1 MESKSGS
8 VLVVGGGIG
17 GVQTS
22 LDLAESGFKVYMV
35 ESKASIGGVMSQ
47 LDKTF
52 PTNDCSM
59 CILSPKLV
67 EAARHPMI
75 SMMTL
80 TEVMKVE
87 GEAGNFTVTLRK
99 KPRYVREDRC
109 VGCGLCAEKCP
120 SKVPSEYELG
130 LMNRK
135 AIYVAYAQAVPMKYA
150 IDAEHCLYLTKGK
163 CGNCKKVCPADA
175 IDYEMKESI
184 EKVNVGAV
192 VLAPGYELF
201 DARLKKEYGYKEFKN
216 VLNSLEFERVL
227 SATGPYQGHVV
238 RPSDHQTP
246 KKVAFIQ
253 CVGSRDEKVGNPF
266 CSSVCCMYALKQAI
280 IAGEH
285 TTGLKSTIFFMDVRA
300 FGKEFED
307 YAKRA
312 EGEYGI
318 KMHRGTRVASVE
330 ETEGNNLLLRYSD
343 GSNVLAEEFDLVVL
357 SAGFQPPANAK
368 SLADNMGFKL
378 NEFGFCQT
386 GVYSPLETTRKG
398 IYVTGAFSAPKD
410 IPTTVAEASG
420 AAAKAGAHVFNN
432 RVSIDSVVKE
442 VPETDVAGQEPR
454 IGVFVCDC
462 GINIRGTVDCPSVV
476 EYVKTLPNV
485 VYAAENKYTCS
496 ADTQEIIKK
505 MIKEHNLNRVVVA
518 SCTPRTHEALFQS
531 TIKEAGL
538 NPFLFEMANIRDQCS
553 WIHMHEPEK
562 ATEKA
567 KDLEKIQPKDSAGD
581 SAGSLSA
588 LPTGPVASVGG
599 VEIPQ
604 ATFREIYDLKVKK

>member
-1 MESKSGS
+1 MVSKSGS

-80 TEVMKVE
+80 TEVMGIE
-87 GEAGNFTVTLRK
+87 GEAGNFTVTLKK

-150 IDAEHCLYLTKGK
+150 IDADKCLYLTKGK

-175 IDYEMKESI
+175 IDYEMKEQI
-184 EKVNVGAV
+184 EKINVGAV

-285 TTGLKSTIFFMDVRA
+285 TTGLKSTIFFMDLRA

-312 EGEYGI
+312 ENEYGI

-343 GSNVLAEEFDLVVL
+343 GNNVLAEEFDLVVL
-357 SAGFQPPANAK
+357 SAGFQPPSSAK
-368 SLADNMGFKL
+368 ALADRLGFKL

-386 GVYSPLETTRKG
+386 GVYTPLETTKKG
-398 IYVTGAFSAPKD
+398 VYVTGAFSAPKD
-410 IPTTVAEASG
+410 IPTSVAEASG
-420 AAAKAGAHVFNN
+420 AAAKAGSHVFNN
-432 RVSIDSVVKE
+432 RVSIDTVVKE
-442 VPETDVAGQEPR
+442 VPETDVTGQEPR

-462 GINIRGTVDCPSVV
+462 GINIRGTVDVPSVV

-496 ADTQEIIKK
+496 ADTQESIKK
-505 MIKEHNLNRVVVA
+505 MIKEHKLNRVVVA

-567 KDLEKIQPKDSAGD
+567 KDL
-581 SAGSLSA
+581 
-588 LPTGPVASVGG
+588 T
-599 VEIPQ
+599 
-604 ATFREIYDLKVKK
+604 R

>member
-1 MESKSGS
+1 MVSKSGS

-80 TEVMKVE
+80 TEVMGIE
-87 GEAGNFTVTLRK
+87 GEAGNFTVTLKK

-150 IDAEHCLYLTKGK
+150 IDADKCLYLTKGK

-175 IDYEMKESI
+175 IDYEMKEQI
-184 EKVNVGAV
+184 EKINVGAV

-285 TTGLKSTIFFMDVRA
+285 TTGLKSTIFFMDLRA

-312 EGEYGI
+312 ENEYGI

-343 GSNVLAEEFDLVVL
+343 GNNVLAEEFDLVVL
-357 SAGFQPPANAK
+357 SAGFQPPSSAK
-368 SLADNMGFKL
+368 ALADRLGFKL

-386 GVYSPLETTRKG
+386 GVYTPLETTKKG
-398 IYVTGAFSAPKD
+398 VYVTGAFSAPKD
-410 IPTTVAEASG
+410 IPTSVAEASG
-420 AAAKAGAHVFNN
+420 AAAKAGSHVFNN
-432 RVSIDSVVKE
+432 RVSIDTVVKE
-442 VPETDVAGQEPR
+442 VPETDVTGQEPR

-462 GINIRGTVDCPSVV
+462 GINIRGTVDVPSVV

-496 ADTQEIIKK
+496 ADTQESIKK
-505 MIKEHNLNRVVVA
+505 MIKEHKLNRVVVA

-567 KDLEKIQPKDSAGD
+567 KDLTRMA
-581 SAGSLSA
+581 
-588 LPTGPVASVGG
+588 V
-599 VEIPQ
+599 
-604 ATFREIYDLKVKK
+604 

>member
-80 TEVMKVE
+80 TEVMGVE
-87 GEAGNFTVTLRK
+87 GEAGNFTVTLKK

-150 IDAEHCLYLTKGK
+150 IDADKCLYLTKGK

-175 IDYEMKESI
+175 IDYEMKEKI
-184 EKVNVGAV
+184 EKINVGAV

-246 KKVAFIQ
+246 KRVAFIQ

-357 SAGFQPPANAK
+357 SAGFQPPAQAK
-368 SLADNMGFKL
+368 TLADNLGFKL

-432 RVSIDSVVKE
+432 RVSIDTVVKE

-476 EYVKTLPNV
+476 EYVKALPNV
-485 VYAAENKYTCS
+485 VYAVENKYTCS
-496 ADTQEIIKK
+496 ADTQEAIKK
-505 MIKEHNLNRVVVA
+505 AVKEHNLNRVVVA

-562 ATEKA
+562 AT
-567 KDLEKIQPKDSAGD
+567 
-581 SAGSLSA
+581 
-588 LPTGPVASVGG
+588 
-599 VEIPQ
+599 
-604 ATFREIYDLKVKK
+604 